1 MNMANILL
9 ETRLVGD
16 ITGSFVVPSYQRGY
30 RWGEMDIRRLVTD
43 ILGNGANPYCLQPI
57 VVRKLEPAADGTAR
71 YELIDGQ
78 QRLTSLFLLYQCIHK
93 ESHGFLPGPKF
104 SIDYETRPQSAQF
117 LKDIDLSL
125 RNDNIDFWYMA
136 KAYETLK
143 SLLVAQKDM
152 THINEYLSEKVSV
165 IWYEVPET
173 EDAISLFQR
182 LNIGKIQL
190 TPSELVKALFLR
202 DTPEESVGEC
212 QEEIALQWDN
222 MERELHDDDLWS
234 FLTNRKTPKYAT
246 RIDLVLDLMAQK
258 KQDDRDPLS
267 TFFYFDDLSRQT
279 KLYDVW
285 KSIQAAFL
293 QLKEWRYNHNLYHK
307 IGYLIASES
316 QTLQDIFNAGQN
328 VRKSQFEAKTDWM
341 IRQSLRGKEEDTN
354 TAVDIDELQYGK
366 DNALIQRIL
375 LLFNVESVR
384 TISAEKQWFPFC
396 MHKEK
401 PWSLEHIHAQHSEGL
416 YTNEQRRVWLTDHIT
431 SLEDLREDLA
441 ESDGRRTTIDSLVEE
456 ARKLVDDIDAKTKKN
471 VGDEFN
477 SLQDRIVSQLSLNE
491 DVSVLHGI
499 DNLALL
505 DVGSNAALSNYVF
518 DAKRN
523 MIIKMDMDGAYIP
536 YCTKMVFFKYYTPSA
551 RLQVH
556 FWGPADRDAYK
567 SNIKEKLSDYIDK
580 K

>member
-1 MNMANILL
+1 
-9 ETRLVGD
+9 
-16 ITGSFVVPSYQRGY
+16 
-30 RWGEMDIRRLVTD
+30 
-43 ILGNGANPYCLQPI
+43 
-57 VVRKLEPAADGTAR
+57 
-71 YELIDGQ
+71 
-78 QRLTSLFLLYQCIHK
+78 
-93 ESHGFLPGPKF
+93 
-104 SIDYETRPQSAQF
+104 
-117 LKDIDLSL
+117 
-125 RNDNIDFWYMA
+125 
-136 KAYETLK
+136 
-143 SLLVAQKDM
+143 
-152 THINEYLSEKVSV
+152 
-165 IWYEVPET
+165 
-173 EDAISLFQR
+173 
-182 LNIGKIQL
+182 
-190 TPSELVKALFLR
+190 
-202 DTPEESVGEC
+202 
-212 QEEIALQWDN
+212 
-222 MERELHDDDLWS
+222 
-234 FLTNRKTPKYAT
+234 
-246 RIDLVLDLMAQK
+246 
-258 KQDDRDPLS
+258 
-267 TFFYFDDLSRQT
+267 
-279 KLYDVW
+279 
-285 KSIQAAFL
+285 
-293 QLKEWRYNHNLYHK
+293 
-307 IGYLIASES
+307 
-316 QTLQDIFNAGQN
+316 
-328 VRKSQFEAKTDWM
+328 
-341 IRQSLRGKEEDTN
+341 
-354 TAVDIDELQYGK
+354 
-366 DNALIQRIL
+366 
-375 LLFNVESVR
+375 
-384 TISAEKQWFPFC
+384 

-456 ARKLVDDIDAKTKKN
+456 ARKLVGDIDARTKKN